1 MLETEGR
8 LGLEGSGFP
17 AGKHSWAEGN
27 TRQERTLD
35 LATAWHGEVV
45 IGMQCESWKEIIEKY
60 SLKEEGESGETLG
73 LRGRRDLNC

>member
-1 MLETEGR
+1 M
-8 LGLEGSGFP
+8 
-17 AGKHSWAEGN
+17 
-27 TRQERTLD
+27 
-35 LATAWHGEVV
+35 ATAWHGEVV